1 MERIPIVKI
10 GEILLVPI
18 QTDLHD
24 QAALSLQI
32 DLLEKIQSTSARGVL
47 IDISVIDIVDS
58 FLGRVLSDTAA
69 MAGIMNAIVVVVG
82 IQPAVAITLVE
93 LGLDLKGIH
102 AALNVEL
109 GLALLRKKIG
119 ATEKIAVG
127 AKEKSAEPVFER
139 INQNGGQQTG

>member
-10 GEILLVPI
+10 GEILLVSI

-24 QAALSLQI
+24 QAALGLQR
-32 DLLEKIQSTSARGVL
+32 DLLEKIQNTSARGVL

-82 IQPAVAITLVE
+82 IQPSVAITLVE
-93 LGLDLKGIH
+93 LGLELKRIH
-102 AALNVEL
+102 TALNVER
-109 GLALLRKKIG
+109 GLALLRKKLGEGEGVPVGPEEKPTG
-119 ATEKIAVG
+119 AAAGRKV
-127 AKEKSAEPVFER
+127 S
-139 INQNGGQQTG
+139 QNGG